1 MLLLPKKT
9 RDELVMILKN
19 QVAPA
24 ETGFNLVQIARVLE
38 NLKEQEITTPLP
50 ETKEKKK

>member
-9 RDELVMILKN
+9 RDEIVILLKS
-19 QVAPA
+19 QMAPA

-38 NLKEQEITTPLP
+38 GLKEQEL
-50 ETKEKKK
+50 TKTEENHDKN